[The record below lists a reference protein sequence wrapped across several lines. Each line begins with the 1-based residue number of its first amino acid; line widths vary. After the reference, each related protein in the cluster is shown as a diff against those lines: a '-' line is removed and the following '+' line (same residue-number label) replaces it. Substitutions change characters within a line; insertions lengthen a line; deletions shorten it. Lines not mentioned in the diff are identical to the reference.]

1 MLQGYLAGMLHTQSF
16 KKSFQPSK
24 EFLNLDELC
33 LDQQSERRKQLLLR
47 LLLLLLQLLLPRRR
61 RRVLLLLQLLLLPL
75 GAAAAATT
83 STRTTATTTARMLPR
98 KGCLCTQ
105 HAVILLQI
113 PQKPGEL
120 CPAGLCYRRL
130 GEGPG
135 AEKNRGVQLMA
146 ETQRGS
152 CLGRLRTL
160 LVKIFHDL
168 GFMVIQRPYSE

>member
-61 RRVLLLLQLLLLPL
+61 RRRVLLLLQLLLLPL
-75 GAAAAATT
+75 GAAAAAAATT

-130 GEGPG
+130 GE
-135 AEKNRGVQLMA
+135 
-146 ETQRGS
+146 
-152 CLGRLRTL
+152 
-160 LVKIFHDL
+160 
-168 GFMVIQRPYSE
+168 RPRSRKE